1 VEAVKATTAPQEK
14 IHVLPDAAGQPR
26 KRFSGTHL
34 AFASTG
40 DSKWKRPR
48 WLTLD
53 LFRKADGTYVLH
65 RTGYSVVYHA
75 PDGCEGGEEMTL
87 PELLE
92 VTSEGVPCE
101 KCSPMPFDALKLA
114 VERGRVGETILLERV
129 YYKVVEAATV
139 PELVKALEFVPKTSV
154 TGTPVI
160 SRPGQELLLRAAAH
174 DGNIAATFEAIQDI

>member
-1 VEAVKATTAPQEK
+1 MEAVKATTPPQET
-14 IHVLPDAAGQPR
+14 IHILPDAAGQPR

-53 LFRKADGTYVLH
+53 LYRKADGTYILH
-65 RTGYSVVYHA
+65 RTGYSVVYHD
-75 PDGCEGGEEMTL
+75 PDGCEGGEGMTL
-87 PELLE
+87 SELLE

-101 KCSPMPFDALKLA
+101 KCSPMPFDAVKLA
-114 VERGRVGETILLERV
+114 IERGRGSEIILLERI
-129 YYKVVEAATV
+129 YYKVIEAATV
-139 PELVKALEFVPKTSV
+139 PELVKALEFVPKTSS

-160 SRPGQELLLRAAAH
+160 SRPGQELLLRAAEH
-174 DGNIAATFEAIQDI
+174 DAPIAATFDAVEDI